1 MAKTVAI
8 EQTPNTG
15 IENLKATPARLVAF
29 LKDVRSEMRKVISPS
44 REEVQATTTTVLITV
59 FVFAA
64 YFWMV
69 DTIFGSAI
77 QAMLHKLTKH

>member
-1 MAKTVAI
+1 MTRWR
-8 EQTPNTG
+8 ED
-15 IENLKATPARLVAF
+15 ATCDDFGSYIF

-44 REEVQATTTTVLITV
+44 REEVQATTVTVLITV

-64 YFWMV
+64 YFWLV
-69 DTIFGSAI
+69 DSIFGSAI

>member
-1 MAKTVAI
+1 
-8 EQTPNTG
+8 
-15 IENLKATPARLVAF
+15 
-29 LKDVRSEMRKVISPS
+29 MRKVISPS
-44 REEVQATTTTVLITV
+44 REEVQATTVTVLITV

-64 YFWMV
+64 YFWLV